1 MKLCCYTSLFQIHF
15 FIIIIPIQEVSRLSK
30 ELRDVRRRLDDAERD
45 ATSSKEECIRLTE
58 RLNAVEK
65 EVGNLIPYMVVKL
78 HI

>member
-1 MKLCCYTSLFQIHF
+1 MLLFISGSNLILF
-15 FIIIIPIQEVSRLSK
+15 IPIQEVSRLGK

-65 EVGNLIPYMVVKL
+65 EVSNLIPHSDIK
-78 HI
+78 I